1 MSQRAASRA
10 KSLRE
15 ADTGA
20 PWVVTGH
27 RLSPA
32 RLEETLELAGRAG
45 GLLGWS
51 TAPDADLLSDHHT
64 ARELLAGAWRESV
77 DLIAGPPP
85 LAADRLGELVG
96 LLRELKAVDE
106 RVRDDLLA
114 RQSSAAQ
121 LVREALSQLREVDT
135 VAGLV
140 HRAPTAA
147 ASIGF
152 DRAVLSQID
161 DSVWLPETA
170 YVEGDP
176 GWADEILRAGQL
188 HPRILDRSLVE
199 TQIVRRNRP
208 LVVDDLAD
216 RPDLN
221 RAMVDTSMTR
231 SYAAAPIV
239 GWGRVIGFLHADCYH
254 QRRNLDEMDRDL
266 LWMFCEGLGTLITRA
281 AALDELAR
289 LRGELGRLAAGTA
302 PAGRGYH
309 QGDTPGRATNRRAG
323 GRPSTDGRPSADDRP
338 GTDGRP
344 GAERASRG
352 EPVPGDRASN
362 GRPPNGIPTPKRSQE
377 RHSGAR
383 DDARPSAGPDQADGP
398 AGFTPRGAESLEA
411 WFPSPATP
419 FCLPQRFT
427 DAREEGG
434 IAADAALTRRELDVL
449 RLMSGGRTNGQ
460 IARQL
465 VIAEGT
471 VKSHVKHILRKLDAA
486 NRAEAV
492 SRWLRTDRSAPAA
505 HLDYARSRVGAT

>member
-1 MSQRAASRA
+1 MSQRAAHRA
-10 KSLRE
+10 RSLRE

-45 GLLGWS
+45 DLLRWPEP
-51 TAPDADLLSDHHT
+51 PDADLLSDHHA
-64 ARELLAGAWRESV
+64 ARELLAVAWRESV

-85 LAADRLGELVG
+85 LPAHRLGGLVG

-106 RVRDDLLA
+106 RIRDELLA

-135 VAGLV
+135 VADLAR
-140 HRAPTAA
+140 RAPAAA

-161 DSVWLPETA
+161 DSIWIPETA
-170 YVEGDP
+170 YVAGDP
-176 GWADEILRAGQL
+176 GWADEILHAGQRD
-188 HPRILDRSLVE
+188 PRILDRSLLE

-208 LVVDDLAD
+208 LVVNDLAD

-266 LWMFCEGLGTLITRA
+266 LWMFCEGLGTLVTRA

-289 LRGELGRLAAGTA
+289 LRGELGRLAEGTA
-302 PAGRGYH
+302 PIGRRVRE
-309 QGDTPGRATNRRAG
+309 GDTPGRGWGRRA
-323 GRPSTDGRPSADDRP
+323 A
-338 GTDGRP
+338 
-344 GAERASRG
+344 GAEHPH
-352 EPVPGDRASN
+352 EP
-362 GRPPNGIPTPKRSQE
+362 
-377 RHSGAR
+377 
-383 DDARPSAGPDQADGP
+383 AGPPTSARRDGDVHP
-398 AGFTPRGAESLEA
+398 LT
-411 WFPSPATP
+411 TP
-419 FCLPQRFT
+419 FCLPQRFSGAHE
-427 DAREEGG
+427 DAGVG
-434 IAADAALTRRELDVL
+434 ADAALTRRELDVL
-449 RLMSGGRTNGQ
+449 RLMSRGRTNGQ

-492 SRWLRTDRSAPAA
+492 SRWLRTDRSAPGVRPE
-505 HLDYARSRVGAT
+505 YARSRVGAT

>member
-1 MSQRAASRA
+1 MSQRAASLA

-27 RLSPA
+27 RLTPA
-32 RLEETLELAGRAG
+32 RLEETLELAGRAAE
-45 GLLGWS
+45 LLGWS
-51 TAPDADLLSDHHT
+51 ELPDADLLSDHHT

-85 LAADRLGELVG
+85 LPADQLGVLVG

-114 RQSSAAQ
+114 RQSSAAH

-135 VAGLV
+135 VAGLA

-161 DSVWLPETA
+161 DSVWIPESA
-170 YVEGDP
+170 YVAGDP
-176 GWADEILRAGQL
+176 GWADEILHAGQRD
-188 HPRILDRSLVE
+188 PRILDRSLLE

-208 LVVDDLAD
+208 LVVNDLAD

-289 LRGELGRLAAGTA
+289 LRGELGRLAAGTG
-302 PAGRGYH
+302 PVGRGYRPAEA
-309 QGDTPGRATNRRAG
+309 PGRGTSPRAGAGPATEAESATNGHPAQRRGHVPTGSG
-323 GRPSTDGRPSADDRP
+323 GRPDRP
-338 GTDGRP
+338 ATWADVRAAAGQRAGAGTGS
-344 GAERASRG
+344 GAE
-352 EPVPGDRASN
+352 
-362 GRPPNGIPTPKRSQE
+362 
-377 RHSGAR
+377 
-383 DDARPSAGPDQADGP
+383 DGP
-398 AGFTPRGAESLEA
+398 ARWATGHTEGPAEA
-411 WFPSPATP
+411 WLPSPATP

-427 DAREEGG
+427 DAHGDGG
-434 IAADAALTRRELDVL
+434 PGDAALTRRELDVL

-492 SRWLRTDRSAPAA
+492 SRWLRTDRSALSARPE
-505 HLDYARSRVGAT
+505 YARSRVGAT

>member
-27 RLSPA
+27 RLAPA

-45 GLLGWS
+45 DLLGWS
-51 TAPDADLLSDHHT
+51 ELPDADLLSDHHT

-85 LAADRLGELVG
+85 LSADRLGGLVG

-161 DSVWLPETA
+161 DSVWIPETA
-170 YVEGDP
+170 YVAGDP
-176 GWADEILRAGQL
+176 GWADEILHAGQRD
-188 HPRILDRSLVE
+188 PRILDRSLLE

-208 LVVDDLAD
+208 LVVNDLAD

-289 LRGELGRLAAGTA
+289 LRGELGRLAAGTG
-302 PAGRGYH
+302 PVGRGYRPT
-309 QGDTPGRATNRRAG
+309 DAPGRGTGRRA
-323 GRPSTDGRPSADDRP
+323 
-338 GTDGRP
+338 DGRP
-344 GAERASRG
+344 GAERGAERGPERATNGAPATNGHPASDAPNSENARTG
-352 EPVPGDRASN
+352 SRHGA
-362 GRPPNGIPTPKRSQE
+362 GRPGTWADVR
-377 RHSGAR
+377 A
-383 DDARPSAGPDQADGP
+383 AAGQRAEADDGP
-398 AGFTPRGAESLEA
+398 AGWATRRTEGLAED
-411 WFPSPATP
+411 WFPSAATP

-427 DAREEGG
+427 DAREDGG
-434 IAADAALTRRELDVL
+434 PGVDAALTRRELDVL

-492 SRWLRTDRSAPAA
+492 SRWLRTDRSGPAA
-505 HLDYARSRVGAT
+505 RPEYARSRVGAT

>member
-1 MSQRAASRA
+1 MSQRAACGA

-45 GLLGWS
+45 DLLGWREP
-51 TAPDADLLSDHHT
+51 PDGDQLGDHHA
-64 ARELLAGAWRESV
+64 ARELLAHAWRELV

-85 LAADRLGELVG
+85 LPADRLGGLVG

-140 HRAPTAA
+140 HRAPAAA

-161 DSVWLPETA
+161 DSIWIPETA
-170 YVEGDP
+170 YVAGDP
-176 GWADEILRAGQL
+176 GWANEILHAGQRDL
-188 HPRILDRSLVE
+188 RLLDRSLVE
-199 TQIVRRNRP
+199 TQIVRRLRP
-208 LVVDDLAD
+208 LVVNDLAD

-266 LWMFCEGLGTLITRA
+266 LWMFCEGLGTLVTRA

-289 LRGELGRLAAGTA
+289 LRGELGRLAAGTG
-302 PAGRGYH
+302 PVGH
-309 QGDTPGRATNRRAG
+309 ERATRAEPATR
-323 GRPSTDGRPSADDRP
+323 GRP
-338 GTDGRP
+338 
-344 GAERASRG
+344 
-352 EPVPGDRASN
+352 ASN
-362 GRPPNGIPTPKRSQE
+362 GRPRSTPNGAARHGSGRPDHWDDVRATPGE
-377 RHSGAR
+377 RAAR
-383 DDARPSAGPDQADGP
+383 AEERATSPGGRPAEDGP
-398 AGFTPRGAESLEA
+398 AGWVSRAADGLDEA
-411 WFPSPATP
+411 RIQSPTTP

-427 DAREEGG
+427 DARDDSTL
-434 IAADAALTRRELDVL
+434 ASDTALTRRELDVL

-492 SRWLRTDRSAPAA
+492 SRWLRTDRSGASARPE
-505 HLDYARSRVGAT
+505 YARSRVGAT

>member
-1 MSQRAASRA
+1 MLNAQDFYAVV
-10 KSLRE
+10 
-15 ADTGA
+15 
-20 PWVVTGH
+20 WVRVV
-27 RLSPA
+27 
-32 RLEETLELAGRAG
+32 
-45 GLLGWS
+45 
-51 TAPDADLLSDHHT
+51 
-64 ARELLAGAWRESV
+64 RELLAGAWRESV

-85 LAADRLGELVG
+85 LPAHRLGGLVG

-106 RVRDDLLA
+106 RIRDELLA
-114 RQSSAAQ
+114 RQNSAAQ

-140 HRAPTAA
+140 RRAPAAA

-176 GWADEILRAGQL
+176 GWADEILHAGQL

-302 PAGRGYH
+302 PVGRGYH
-309 QGDTPGRATNRRAG
+309 RGDTPGRATNRR
-323 GRPSTDGRPSADDRP
+323 TDGRPS
-338 GTDGRP
+338 TDGRP
-344 GAERASRG
+344 GAERATRG
-352 EPVPGDRASN
+352 EPAPGGRPSN

-377 RHSGAR
+377 RHSGPW
-383 DDARPSAGPDQADGP
+383 DDARPSTGPDSADGP
-398 AGFTPRGAESLEA
+398 AGFTPRGAESPAEA
-411 WFPSPATP
+411 WFPSQATP

-427 DAREEGG
+427 DAREAGG

-492 SRWLRTDRSAPAA
+492 SRWLRTDRSAPSA

>member
-1 MSQRAASRA
+1 MSQRAACRA

-15 ADTGA
+15 ADSGA

-45 GLLGWS
+45 DLLGWPEL
-51 TAPDADLLSDHHT
+51 PDADLFSDHHA
-64 ARELLAGAWRESV
+64 ARQLLAGAWRESV

-85 LAADRLGELVG
+85 LPPHRLGGLVG

-106 RVRDDLLA
+106 RIRDELLA

-140 HRAPTAA
+140 RRAPAAA

-161 DSVWLPETA
+161 DSVWIPETA
-170 YVEGDP
+170 YVTGDP
-176 GWADEILRAGQL
+176 GWADEILHAGQRD
-188 HPRILDRSLVE
+188 PRILDRSLLE

-208 LVVDDLAD
+208 LVVNDLAD

-266 LWMFCEGLGTLITRA
+266 LWMFCEGLGTLVTRA

-289 LRGELGRLAAGTA
+289 LRGELGRLAEGTA
-302 PAGRGYH
+302 PVGRRDRE
-309 QGDTPGRATNRRAG
+309 GDTPGRGWHRRPVGCAG
-323 GRPSTDGRPSADDRP
+323 GEHPH
-338 GTDGRP
+338 
-344 GAERASRG
+344 
-352 EPVPGDRASN
+352 EP
-362 GRPPNGIPTPKRSQE
+362 
-377 RHSGAR
+377 
-383 DDARPSAGPDQADGP
+383 AGPPTSARRDGDVHP
-398 AGFTPRGAESLEA
+398 LT
-411 WFPSPATP
+411 TP

-427 DAREEGG
+427 DPREEAGAG
-434 IAADAALTRRELDVL
+434 ADAALTRRELDVL
-449 RLMSGGRTNGQ
+449 KLMSGGRTNGQ

-492 SRWLRTDRSAPAA
+492 SRWLRTDRSTPRARPE
-505 HLDYARSRVGAT
+505 YARSRVGAT